1 MLDNTPNQLSKF
13 KTKYWVKINDDSRG
27 TCNINNQIKFDFSN
41 AYLIVKGIIAVAW
54 QEADAAA
61 IAADRNDKQAIIENC
76 APFTDCISGINNT
89 QVDNAKNLDVVMLV
103 YDLIEYSNNYLNT
116 SGSLWQNC
124 RDEQNDNVTD
134 SNRFKLKSRFVNNT
148 DDTGTVNVK

>member
-1 MLDNTPNQLSKF
+1 
-13 KTKYWVKINDDSRG
+13 
-27 TCNINNQIKFDFSN
+27 
-41 AYLIVKGIIAVAW
+41 
-54 QEADAAA
+54 
-61 IAADRNDKQAIIENC
+61 
-76 APFTDCISGINNT
+76 
-89 QVDNAKNLDVVMLV
+89 MLV